1 MCIRDRRCTGEEN
14 PCTATVTVTD
24 NTAAPA
30 VTPVPTLTQWALMLL
45 TALLAALT
53 WLIRRNSLR
62 GPD

>member
-1 MCIRDRRCTGEEN
+1 
-14 PCTATVTVTD
+14 VTD